1 MSKTESQQL
10 KAEAVYNEVKRLQ
23 QSGAISTL
31 VQAGLMSPKTISYLE
46 IAESVQDKKAKY
58 KRTSNKVIVSR
69 VAVQFNVSS
78 ATVYRAIGV
87 MRRPLQSPAAKR
99 F

>member
-1 MSKTESQQL
+1 MYKAESQQS

-23 QSGAISTL
+23 QSGSISTL
-31 VQAGLMSPKTISYLE
+31 VKAGLMSPKTITYLE
-46 IAESVQDKKAKY
+46 IAECVQDKKAKY

-69 VAVQFNVSS
+69 VATQFRVSP
-78 ATVYRAIGV
+78 ATVYRAICV
-87 MRRPLQSPAAKR
+87 MRRPLQSPATKR